1 MLLEAL
7 RAVAANPS
15 IRRAEL
21 AWLLGHAGQWVYLI
35 SVLVYAYDIGG
46 VVAAGLASMLRML
59 PAAVMAPFITTLAD
73 RLPPNRVLLA
83 VHGGR
88 AVIVGA
94 IALVVAGGFSP
105 AFVFGAIVLEGV
117 LATLHRPT
125 TMALLPALARSPQE
139 LVATNAVTST
149 AESTGTLVGPAI
161 GGVLLALGGPVF
173 GLVATAV
180 GFTVAAVTVL
190 GIDARRPIE
199 ADAGTGSRLREMLGG
214 FAALRAYP
222 SAGLLIA
229 LFSAQTFVRGIL
241 TVLLVAVSVELL
253 RLGESGVGWLNS
265 AIGAGGLFGAFLTF
279 ALVMRRHLATP
290 YSLALAG
297 WGLPIVLIGLL
308 PVTPV
313 AFVALAVLGLANAIL
328 DVSGFSLLQRCVPN
342 ALRGRVFG
350 ALEGIVSLTWGL
362 GSLTAPLLVELF
374 GVRGALIAAGALLP
388 TLSLLSARLV
398 READD
403 AAVVPHHQVG
413 LLRGVPMFAPLP
425 MTILEQIASGLVD
438 ESHAT
443 GAEVI
448 RQGDSGDCW
457 YLVVEGAVD
466 IVHDGRHVATLEGGD
481 GFGEIALL
489 SQRPRTASVV
499 VRDDARLYRLPRTV
513 FLEAVTGSPHAMI
526 AGEALVSRRLAE
538 LGHHEAG
545 SG

>member
-1 MLLEAL
+1 VLIEAL
-7 RAVAANPS
+7 RSVAANPS
-15 IRRAEL
+15 TRRAET

-59 PAAVMAPFITTLAD
+59 PAAVMAPFVTTLAD

-88 AVIVGA
+88 ATIVGT
-94 IALVVAGGFSP
+94 IALVVAVGLSP
-105 AFVFGAIVLEGV
+105 ALVFVAIVVEGV

-125 TMALLPALARSPQE
+125 TMALLPALARSPEE

-161 GGVLLALGGPVF
+161 GGVLLALGGPFF

-180 GFTVAAVTVL
+180 GFAAAAVTVL
-190 GIDARRPIE
+190 GIDARRPVE
-199 ADAGTGSRLREMLGG
+199 AAASGSRLREMLGG

-222 SAGLLIA
+222 SAGLLIG

-253 RLGESGVGWLNS
+253 SLGESGVGWLNS
-265 AIGAGGLFGAFLTF
+265 AIGAGGLLGAFLTF
-279 ALVMRRHLATP
+279 ALVMRRHLAAP

-313 AFVALAVLGLANAIL
+313 ALVALAVLGLANAIL

-374 GVRGALIAAGALLP
+374 GLRGALVAAGALLP

-398 READD
+398 READ
-403 AAVVPHHQVG
+403 AAAIVPHHQVG

-438 ESHAT
+438 EAHAT

-466 IVHDGRHVATLEGGD
+466 VVHDGRHVATLGGGD

-489 SQRPRTASVV
+489 SQRPRTATVV

-538 LGHHEAG
+538 LGHHGAEPG
-545 SG
+545 